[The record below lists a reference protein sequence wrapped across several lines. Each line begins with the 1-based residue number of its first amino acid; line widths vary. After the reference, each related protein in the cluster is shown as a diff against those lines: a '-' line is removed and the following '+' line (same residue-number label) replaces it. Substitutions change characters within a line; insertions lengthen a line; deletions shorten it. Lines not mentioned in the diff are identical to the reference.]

1 MIKEAILSFCLTF
14 APVTLPSPPDEHQL
28 VFDVMDCVKQYNT
41 YSDHSL
47 QFPPLLA
54 AAQAMHESNWGL
66 SRFAQEGNNYYG
78 MKTWDLTR
86 PHIKIQGMEDA
97 NFGMRAYPNLCFSV
111 ADYMEL
117 LLTSKTYTYFR
128 EVLARGDYTW
138 EELLEGL
145 DDYATDAEY
154 RKKVIKM
161 IYKIQEIM
169 DLAYG

>member
-1 MIKEAILSFCLTF
+1 
-14 APVTLPSPPDEHQL
+14 
-28 VFDVMDCVKQYNT
+28 
-41 YSDHSL
+41 
-47 QFPPLLA
+47 
-54 AAQAMHESNWGL
+54 
-66 SRFAQEGNNYYG
+66 

>member
-1 MIKEAILSFCLTF
+1 MIKEALVSFCLTF
-14 APVTLPSPPDEHQL
+14 APVEHTSVPSEHQL
-28 VFDVMDCVKQYNT
+28 IFDIAKCVKQYNE
-41 YSDHSL
+41 YSNTLD
-47 QFPPLLA
+47 FPVVLA

-66 SRFAQEGNNYYG
+66 SRFAREGNNYYG

-145 DDYATDAEY
+145 DDYATDVEY
-154 RKKVIKM
+154 RAKVIKM

>member
-66 SRFAQEGNNYYG
+66 SRFAREGNNYYG

-86 PHIKIQGMEDA
+86 PHVKIQGMEDA
-97 NFGMRAYPNLCFSV
+97 NFAMRKYPNLCFSV
-111 ADYMEL
+111 VDYVEL
-117 LLTSKTYTYFR
+117 LLTSSNYADFR
-128 EVLARGDYTW
+128 EVLTQEEYNW
-138 EELLEGL
+138 EELLEEL
-145 DDYATDAEY
+145 DEYATDAAY
-154 RKKVIKM
+154 PTKVIKM
-161 IYKIQEIM
+161 IYKIEDIINGQTS
-169 DLAYG
+169 